1 MVLDT
6 DIQTNK
12 NEIAWMK
19 IIHADKMR
27 TQANTFEKEL
37 NYLEFE
43 LMTTIKTVKL
53 QFLVLKDKARQL
65 ISLRNELE
73 ITNDLLLES
82 RKHNSVQ
89 NETITRISLELSIKN
104 DEISAMV
111 LRLNHTNEDIILELQ
126 Q

>member
-1 MVLDT
+1 
-6 DIQTNK
+6 
-12 NEIAWMK
+12 MK